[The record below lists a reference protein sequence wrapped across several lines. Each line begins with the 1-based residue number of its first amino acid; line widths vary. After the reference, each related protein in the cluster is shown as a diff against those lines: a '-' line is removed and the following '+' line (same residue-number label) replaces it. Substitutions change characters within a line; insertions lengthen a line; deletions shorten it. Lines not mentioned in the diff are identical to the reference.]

1 MMSEK
6 KIKASEF
13 ELMISELIE
22 LTEKGVN
29 IVDGVTE
36 WTGCLVGRGV
46 KNLSES

>member
-1 MMSEK
+1 MSKK

-13 ELMISELIE
+13 ELLISELIE